1 MKATKVDGD
10 RWEGFKG
17 FLKALLEKGV
27 VGAILAP
34 FKVPTGESFA
44 HLLVKEPGRL
54 DEAWPVAPV
63 MSVQGGRVVSRL
75 TRKGPVEIPTA
86 VVLRPCELAA
96 MRELVKLN
104 QVKPQGLLTISFDCP
119 GAYPLQSYLEG
130 NREEM
135 DAALKKALEDSPLS
149 GAKPLCQ
156 VCKRFTGEWADIEVG
171 FLGAPQGSFY
181 LVAHTPRGEQAL
193 EALGYQGEAD
203 LSSRDE
209 AVKEL
214 TLKRIQ
220 EREAYFKEEFG
231 PQVSGPDALLAT
243 LHNCITCHN
252 CMRVCPIC
260 FCRECFFES
269 DALKVAPY
277 NYLMRAERKGAL
289 RFMPDTLLF
298 HTGRMNHMSLSCVS
312 CGACEDACPN
322 AVPVSRLFAMVG
334 DRTRAIFDYEPGRD
348 LEEPIPFLDYREEEL
363 QEWEVPYTQST
374 THCPSSS

>member
-1 MKATKVDGD
+1 MKAIKVDQD

-17 FLKALLEKGV
+17 FLGALLEKGV
-27 VGAILAP
+27 VGAVLVP

-44 HLLVKEPGRL
+44 HLLTSDPARL
-54 DEAWPVAPV
+54 EEAWPVAPV
-63 MSVQGGRVVSRL
+63 MSIQGGRVVSRL
-75 TRKGPVEIPTA
+75 TRKGPVEMATA

-119 GAYPLQSYLEG
+119 GTYSLKNYLEG

-135 DAALKKALEDSPLS
+135 EAAFKKALGDFQLA

-156 VCKRFTGEWADIEVG
+156 VCTRFTGKWADIEVG

-181 LVAHTPRGEQAL
+181 LVAHTPQGEQVL
-193 EALGYQGEAD
+193 EALGYTDGAD
-203 LSSRDE
+203 LSSRE
-209 AVKEL
+209 QAIEEMTQGRMEK
-214 TLKRIQ
+214 
-220 EREAYFKEEFG
+220 REAYFKEEFG
-231 PQVSGPDALLAT
+231 PQVASPQALLDT
-243 LHNCITCHN
+243 LHNCINCHN

-269 DALKVAPY
+269 DALKVAPH
-277 NYLMRAERKGAL
+277 NYLMRAGRKGAL

-334 DRTRAIFDYEPGRD
+334 DRTRAIFNYEPGRD